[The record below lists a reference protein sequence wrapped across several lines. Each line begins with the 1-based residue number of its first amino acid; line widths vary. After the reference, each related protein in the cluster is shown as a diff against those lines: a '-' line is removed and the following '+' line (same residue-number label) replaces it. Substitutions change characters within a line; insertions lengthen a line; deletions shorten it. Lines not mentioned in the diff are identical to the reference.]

1 MKKYTFSDEERGE
14 GEAGTA
20 CGEDDHQGP
29 FTARGEDD
37 GSDAVKSI
45 TPTLDRPL
53 KGRIAA

>member
-1 MKKYTFSDEERGE
+1 MKKGARVRQV
-14 GEAGTA
+14 A

-45 TPTLDRPL
+45 TTTLDRPL